1 MAHLALTRR
10 AFLGTSA
17 AAMGASA
24 LSSGVLAQ
32 SARFRRWEISDPNMP
47 TTVLTSYKKAIGEM
61 LKLPPTDPRNWYR
74 NAFVHVFDC
83 PHGNWWFLPWHRAYL
98 GWLERTCRELSGDQT
113 FALPYW
119 DWTKSP
125 RVPAAM
131 FEDVL
136 DPNNSQ
142 FIATF
147 DEFKPKFEAPL
158 AALYA
163 SFSQAQKDAL
173 SRRNFPATA
182 ADLLT
187 VVGQRFFFDQP
198 EARGLAA
205 ANPDLDEDTKKTVA
219 IDMITDALLTPSFA
233 GSESGPDAAGF
244 ASAKAAH
251 HSGRSRKG
259 ILESEPHDNV
269 HGAIGGVNN
278 RAFMVSLLSSVDPIF
293 FLHHGNLD
301 RLWDVWTRRQAARGR
316 PTLPQGADLAAW
328 SDEQFLFFSDER
340 GQPATKIKSGDYA
353 AMSAFDYDY
362 SAGSGE
368 DQVPAPAIVAA
379 LPAIPTRSFSASI
392 TSRSLGAGEAARGVA
407 EVPATA
413 LRAAAAPEA
422 SPPVAEITLNLSEA
436 DQGRRFRVQVTPAGG
451 GSPITAGT
459 ITVFGEHGHHGPAT
473 FTVPLPKA
481 PGAATAPAGTNVP
494 LDISVVPIEPTG
506 GLPRRAGPAAAT
518 ARAASQPELA
528 AIRVLTN

>member
-1 MAHLALTRR
+1 MAHYGLTRR
-10 AFLGTSA
+10 SFLGTSA

-32 SARFRRWEISDPNMP
+32 NARFRRWEISDPNMP
-47 TTVLTSYKKAIGEM
+47 TTVLPSYKKAIGEM

-98 GWLERTCRELSGDQT
+98 GWLERTCRDLSGDQT

-142 FIATF
+142 FIGTF

-163 SFSQAQKDAL
+163 SFSQAQKNAL
-173 SRRNFPATA
+173 SRRNFPATS

-205 ANPDLDEDTKKTVA
+205 ANPDLDDDTKTTVA

-233 GSESGPDAAGF
+233 GSASGPDPAGF

-269 HGAIGGVNN
+269 HGAIGGVNI
-278 RAFMVSLLSSVDPIF
+278 RAFMVSMLSSVDPIF

-301 RLWDVWTRRQAARGR
+301 RLWDVWT
-316 PTLPQGADLAAW
+316 PQ
-328 SDEQFLFFSDER
+328 
-340 GQPATKIKSGDYA
+340 
-353 AMSAFDYDY
+353 
-362 SAGSGE
+362 
-368 DQVPAPAIVAA
+368 
-379 LPAIPTRSFSASI
+379 
-392 TSRSLGAGEAARGVA
+392 
-407 EVPATA
+407 
-413 LRAAAAPEA
+413 
-422 SPPVAEITLNLSEA
+422 
-436 DQGRRFRVQVTPAGG
+436 AGG
-451 GSPITAGT
+451 
-459 ITVFGEHGHHGPAT
+459 
-473 FTVPLPKA
+473 
-481 PGAATAPAGTNVP
+481 
-494 LDISVVPIEPTG
+494 
-506 GLPRRAGPAAAT
+506 
-518 ARAASQPELA
+518 ARAADAPARRRTRSLVGRAVPLLQRRKRAAGNEDQIKRLRCHERFRLRLLGRLRGGSGAGARNRCLAGDPDPELQRQHYVTLARRGGGRARRGRGACNCSSSGGGA
-528 AIRVLTN
+528 ARHPRLSPRSPST